1 MNVCFR
7 RRSPPLVLPL
17 YQVAKNCYRKHKNYR
32 LTDFFDD
39 VDDALVDARV
49 GTGVNVEK
57 IFFSSSLLGPEK

>member
-1 MNVCFR
+1 
-7 RRSPPLVLPL
+7 
-17 YQVAKNCYRKHKNYR
+17 VAKNCYRKHKNYR